1 MPIIDTK
8 IELNKDLSLVTSAT
22 GENSLHRAREDDLHC
37 LPGQARTSLDNAPLK
52 KYLREALL
60 APNLDKIALYLWLA
74 VTPDSGHISP
84 LHFQAARGRSVTV
97 TENAYLHL
105 VWHYD
110 QIFIKPLPAYL
121 LSSAFW
127 EYVEKTDE
135 EVRRAAT
142 GFLRTYSYLI
152 KYEIDFRKAQSTEL
166 GLIPTNDGT
175 NPITYE
181 RFAQFIAPFAE
192 IDDDNVT
199 PRYQYGEIRLSRLNW
214 FARFLLGMLTYHH
227 IHAQWNEYLGR
238 VLAPF
243 LALFLLLS
251 TALTAMQVELAVQSA
266 PGVSGNWG
274 AYTQMCRW
282 VSVLVLILIVVVSA
296 LLIFFVLF
304 MFIHDQVFAQKVLR
318 QKRSKQR
325 RLETSLKS
333 GVV

>member
-1 MPIIDTK
+1 MPIINTE
-8 IELNKDLSLVTSAT
+8 IELNRELLLVTST
-22 GENSLHRAREDDLHC
+22 TDGNSLRRAREDDLDC
-37 LPGQARTSLDNAPLK
+37 LPGQARTSLNDAPLQ

-60 APNLDKIALYLWLA
+60 APYLNKIAVYLWLA
-74 VTPDSGHISP
+74 VTPDHGHISP

-127 EYVEKTDE
+127 EYIEKTDD
-135 EVRRAAT
+135 EVWRAAI
-142 GFLRTYSYLI
+142 GLLRTYSYLI

-166 GLIPTNDGT
+166 GLIPTDDGE

-192 IDDDNVT
+192 IDDDRVT

-214 FARFLLGMLTYHH
+214 FARFLLGRLTYHH

-243 LALFLLLS
+243 LTLLLLLS
-251 TALTAMQVELAVQSA
+251 TALTAMQVELAVQSG
-266 PGVSGNWG
+266 PRVSGSWG
-274 AYTQMCRW
+274 AYAPMCRW
-282 VSVLVLILIVVVSA
+282 VSVLVLILIVVISA